1 MSCPTFIVNAFADG
15 SFTGNP
21 AGVCVL
27 KQAASEAWM
36 QSVAAQ
42 LKVSETAFLVP
53 EQEGELVNE
62 WSIRWFTPA
71 KEVDL
76 CGHATLASAYALWA
90 RGMAST
96 DEMITFGSR
105 NRGRLH
111 CRREGEIIQLELPAD
126 LPVPCPVPE
135 GLADALGVPVSETW
149 RTTEDDVLLVLENE
163 SAVRNLQPDFTRLTG
178 IECRGVAVT
187 AQADASSDVQVVSRF
202 FCPRLA
208 VDEDPA
214 TGSLH
219 ASLGRFWPSRID
231 REHFRARQLSARGG
245 VLDVQATESGAL
257 VGGVGELVLVG
268 ALLS

>member
-1 MSCPTFIVNAFADG
+1 
-15 SFTGNP
+15 
-21 AGVCVL
+21 
-27 KQAASEAWM
+27 
-36 QSVAAQ
+36 
-42 LKVSETAFLVP
+42 
-53 EQEGELVNE
+53 
-62 WSIRWFTPA
+62 
-71 KEVDL
+71 
-76 CGHATLASAYALWA
+76 
-90 RGMAST
+90 
-96 DEMITFGSR
+96 MITFGSR

-135 GLADALGVPVSETW
+135 GLVEALGVPVSETW